1 MQITLVIVLALASLV
16 VAGYFTRWLLDN
28 PRGDFETGVLYR
40 LGRAYVKL
48 VHHLEV
54 HGRDHIPNERRP
66 GPLIVVANHTS
77 GVDPLLIQAEL
88 PFAARWVMAEDMRA
102 PALEWFWKWQ
112 DVIFVGKPGSEAIG
126 LRQAMRHLRNGGVV
140 GIFPEGGIERPV
152 RHILPFY
159 PGLGALVRST
169 GASVLP
175 VLVEGTPQVDPAWAS
190 LWRSSRSRIT
200 FGPIL
205 RDFVGSP
212 ADIAEQI
219 REHFLTWTGWERND
233 TPAVVDATAGKP
245 PRSARRLPPDELSAA

>member
-1 MQITLVIVLALASLV
+1 MAYL
-16 VAGYFTRWLLDN
+16 
-28 PRGDFETGVLYR
+28 
-40 LGRAYVKL
+40 LGRAYVRL
-48 VHHLEV
+48 VHHLEA
-54 HGRDHIPNERRP
+54 HGSDHIPNTRKP

-77 GVDPLLIQAEL
+77 GVDPLLIQAML

-102 PALEWFWKWQ
+102 PALEWFWRWQ

-126 LRQAMRHLRNGGVV
+126 LRQAMRHLRDGGVV

-190 LWRSSRSRIT
+190 LYHPSHSRIT
-200 FGPIL
+200 FGPIM
-205 RDFVGSP
+205 RDFTGTP
-212 ADIAEQI
+212 AEVSDQI
-219 REHFLTWTGWERND
+219 RQHYLAWTGWERND
-233 TPAVVDATAGKP
+233 EPAVVDATTGKP
-245 PRSARRLPPDELSAA
+245 PRSARRPPDELSAA